1 MCKFNQNFRSLFW
14 KVLFL
19 CTIAHHVFADDIL
32 WESGI
37 NLYIKLDKQ
46 DKSVSGKTTPNNHP
60 VELSEKHIAESLELL
75 ELWSKDYYEDGNAE
89 NVFTV
94 TQSRLL
100 GEHIAKGLKKAR
112 PNQDIVFALVA
123 MKKGG
128 FGISEPK
135 YMGGRAFYY
144 DNKLNIIIG
153 DYNKPR
159 NKGMEAA
166 VGGTGTVEI
175 RYNIIVGKRRKA
187 SKFDMQLLKVDGID
201 YATANSKTRKD
212 WVLLDLAKTK
222 KTIASRKESK
232 RRNTKEYKQDK
243 LLKDE
248 AAKLAKERREMR
260 LEMARLR
267 KEMDENKRGSDL
279 SIEERL
285 GKLQEL
291 RDKELISKEEYDKRR
306 AEILNEI

>member
-1 MCKFNQNFRSLFW
+1 MRKFNQNFGSLFW
-14 KVLFL
+14 KILFL
-19 CTIAHHVFADDIL
+19 CTIAHHVFADDML
-32 WESGI
+32 WESGLS
-37 NLYIKLDKQ
+37 LYIKLDKQ

-60 VELSEKHIAESLELL
+60 VELGEKHIAESLELL
-75 ELWSKDYYEDGNAE
+75 ELWSKDYYEAGNAE
-89 NVFTV
+89 NLFAV
-94 TQSRLL
+94 TQTRLL

-153 DYNKPR
+153 DYNKGR
-159 NKGMEAA
+159 DRGMEAA

-175 RYNIIVGKRRKA
+175 RYYIKTGKRRKA
-187 SKFDMQLLKVDGID
+187 SSFDMQLIKVDGID
-201 YATANSKTRKD
+201 YATVNSKIRKD
-212 WVLLDLAKTK
+212 WILLNLSKTK
-222 KTIASRKESK
+222 EIIASKNESK

-267 KEMDENKRGSDL
+267 KEMNENKSSSNL

-285 GKLQEL
+285 GKLEAL
-291 RDKELISKEEYDKRR
+291 RDKDLITKEEYDKRR
-306 AEILNEI
+306 TEILNEI